1 MIDLD
6 SISDAL
12 SDLNDSISDSDAGSD
27 SDTGSISD
35 SNSRYSNSD
44 SKSDSEYN
52 YNKKLSKSKSKKSK
66 SVKAKSISKIKKNK
80 SKYKFTDTYTDVG
93 ADTDSYSYT
102 DSDTDE
108 YTDYADTSSSSEVY
122 TDIHMNL
129 YGYLKCP
136 DYKYKVLVIPYYK
149 LKSGPIFLN
158 VLGNQHNEWSFIS
171 GKIDNQE
178 TYKDAAIREL
188 YEETRGIVD
197 IEDFGAIKTFYIDI
211 KETKFY
217 ICLKYK
223 VFLFD
228 LDKAL
233 WTNGMPLSPDKIL
246 QMYQKI
252 KSVHDTDIKKYE
264 HFNENSKIVFDN
276 INSFKLKKNKWSF
289 MDIIINHPEFK
300 NGIQRI

>member
-6 SISDAL
+6 AISDAL
-12 SDLNDSISDSDAGSD
+12 SDTHSDAHSDAHSDEENVISDDSD
-27 SDTGSISD
+27 S
-35 SNSRYSNSD
+35 Y
-44 SKSDSEYN
+44 
-52 YNKKLSKSKSKKSK
+52 KKFRLKSKSKSKSK
-66 SVKAKSISKIKKNK
+66 IRSKAKSISKIKKNK
-80 SKYKFTDTYTDVG
+80 SKYKFTDTDYTDT
-93 ADTDSYSYT
+93 DYTDTDYTDTDYTDTDYTDSYT
-102 DSDTDE
+102 DTD
-108 YTDYADTSSSSEVY
+108 TNTQSSGSKVY

-129 YGYLKCP
+129 YGNLNCP
-136 DYKYKVLVIPYYK
+136 DYKHKVLVIPYHR
-149 LKSGPIFLN
+149 LKSGPVFLN

-188 YEETRGIVD
+188 CEETRGIVD
-197 IEDFGAIKTFYIDI
+197 IVDFAPIKTFYIDI
-211 KETKFY
+211 KETNFY

-223 VFLFD
+223 VFLLD
-228 LDKAL
+228 LDTAL
-233 WTNGMPLSPDKIL
+233 WNNINGLPLSPDEIL
-246 QMYQKI
+246 QRYQIVKN
-252 KSVHDTDIKKYE
+252 VHDMDIKKYE